1 VDPFIERYDELLTEN
16 LRDPVTSKRLTRAK
30 RLRDLHSAQKDIFE
44 RLQRASGQE
53 SLIGYTE
60 LDITLTADQ
69 EFYALPPAFRNFIS
83 LEQRDSTNTQ
93 IVLECL
99 HTIPLFSKEV
109 GIQILDGQRGFR
121 VQPTPTET
129 KTWTLSYLKGP
140 IVLHYATAQ
149 AAAASTITFDDPAS
163 ADAGELVSLDDY
175 YAGSL
180 VHVYSAS
187 TAGERQVREVS
198 AYDATTKVA
207 TVRVPW
213 GTTPAGTILYEIL
226 PDVPDGLDEIY
237 ALLVAIKN
245 TGRRANR
252 SRRVELERNFDR
264 LFAAAKSYYNSNTKD
279 RAPVRVQRPQHDSYN
294 PYDHMIGT

>member
-1 VDPFIERYDELLTEN
+1 MDPFIERYDELLTEN

-30 RLRDLHSAQKDIFE
+30 RLRDLHSAQKDLFE

-69 EFYALPPAFRNFIS
+69 EFYALPPAFRNFIA
-83 LEQRDSTNTQ
+83 LEQRDETNTQ
-93 IVLECL
+93 IVKESLN
-99 HTIPLFSKEV
+99 TIPLYSQEV

-121 VQPTPTET
+121 IQPTPSIT
-129 KTWTLSYLKGP
+129 KTWTLCYTKGP

-149 AAAASTITFDDPAS
+149 AATSTTITFDTPSS
-163 ADAGELVSLDDY
+163 ANAGELVSLDDY

-187 TAGERQVREVS
+187 TGERQVREVS
-198 AYDATTKVA
+198 AYDASTKVA
-207 TVRVPW
+207 TLRVPW
-213 GTTPAGTILYEIL
+213 GTTPTGTILYEIL
-226 PDVPDGLDEIY
+226 PDAPEGLDEIY

-252 SRRVELERNFDR
+252 DRRVELERNFDR

-279 RAPVRVQRPQHDSYN
+279 RPPVRLQRPRADSYD
-294 PYDHMIGT
+294 PYDYMIGI